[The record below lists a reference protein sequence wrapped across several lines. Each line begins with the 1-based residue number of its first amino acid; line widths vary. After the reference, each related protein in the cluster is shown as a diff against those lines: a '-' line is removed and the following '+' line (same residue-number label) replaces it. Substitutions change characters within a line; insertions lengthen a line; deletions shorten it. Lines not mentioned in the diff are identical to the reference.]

1 MQFIMNNR
9 LYDSASSTMIG
20 ENWNG
25 KTGLTCYCETLYRK
39 DNGEYW
45 LHIVGG
51 AMTSL
56 ARPTGINNLTGDE
69 KIVSLTREEARQW
82 CEHNLD
88 AETYISIWGTPE
100 E

>member
-56 ARPTGINNLTGDE
+56 AR
-69 KIVSLTREEARQW
+69 

>member
-56 ARPTGINNLTGDE
+56 ARPTGINNLSGGE
-69 KIVSLTREEARQW
+69 KNCIPYSRR
-82 CEHNLD
+82 
-88 AETYISIWGTPE
+88 GTSMV
-100 E
+100 

>member
-56 ARPTGINNLTGDE
+56 A
-69 KIVSLTREEARQW
+69 
-82 CEHNLD
+82 
-88 AETYISIWGTPE
+88 
-100 E
+100 

>member
-56 ARPTGINNLTGDE
+56 ARPTGINNPVPDTP
-69 KIVSLTREEARQW
+69 S
-82 CEHNLD
+82 
-88 AETYISIWGTPE
+88 GTPPRRNFL
-100 E
+100 

>member
-1 MQFIMNNR
+1 MNNR

-51 AMTSL
+51 L
-56 ARPTGINNLTGDE
+56 
-69 KIVSLTREEARQW
+69 
-82 CEHNLD
+82 
-88 AETYISIWGTPE
+88 
-100 E
+100 

>member
-56 ARPTGINNLTGDE
+56 DKPSRIRHPGHLQGGIFC
-69 KIVSLTREEARQW
+69 EE
-82 CEHNLD
+82 
-88 AETYISIWGTPE
+88 
-100 E
+100 